1 MSPAVPTP
9 RAVPPVWRCALERE
23 PRRGVPEILSR
34 LRRDADRRLEEPV
47 APRWARP
54 VGWLI
59 VAAIVAIV
67 LIVVIRANP
76 L

>member
-1 MSPAVPTP
+1 VPD
-9 RAVPPVWRCALERE
+9 
-23 PRRGVPEILSR
+23 ILAR
-34 LRRDADRRLEEPV
+34 LRRDAEHQLDEPV

-59 VAAIVAIV
+59 ASAIVV
-67 LIVVIRANP
+67 LVVIVILKANP

>member
-1 MSPAVPTP
+1 MK
-9 RAVPPVWRCALERE
+9 RE

-34 LRRDADRRLEEPV
+34 LRRDAEHQLDEPV

-59 VAAIVAIV
+59 AAAIIA
-67 LIVVIRANP
+67 IVVIAVIGANP

>member
-1 MSPAVPTP
+1 
-9 RAVPPVWRCALERE
+9 LERE
-23 PRRGVPEILSR
+23 PRHGVPEILSR
-34 LRRDADRRLEEPV
+34 LRRDAERQLDEPV

-54 VGWLI
+54 AGWLI

-67 LIVVIRANP
+67 VIAIIRANP